1 MFWIILIVVFIGAI
15 SFVLF
20 LTCKHAVHSPLNT
33 ATLSSFDSPIIPN
46 LVKSEASDTHKAI
59 EQFLQ
64 KVDPSLSLLSKK
76 DRLMKMR
83 KTMDDGGVRI
93 EIPAK
98 IIPVNCTDVANTK
111 YPLLK
116 NSPQAVRGEWV
127 ISPNINNERRIL
139 YIHGGAF
146 YLGSPQSHRIITN
159 KFSEIANAAIFSLDY
174 RLRPEH
180 PRLASLEDCKNAYLW
195 LLENGP
201 EGKTNNEKIIIA
213 GDSAGGNLC
222 LSLLTW
228 IRDEKLPSPEAAIC
242 ISPVTDSTLSSPSIT
257 KNLDKDAMLQSGIK
271 ELLKCSKTTLLIGGW
286 LDNKVKLTDPR
297 ISPLFGDLSNLPP
310 TLIQVSDTECLEDD
324 ARRYANKA
332 KQAGSDV
339 TLQVWANMMH
349 VWHTF
354 EPELDEAKEA
364 FNEIEKFILQLE
376 QSKNSS

>member
-1 MFWIILIVVFIGAI
+1 MFWFIFIVVFVFI
-15 SFVLF
+15 LF
-20 LTCKHAVHSPLNT
+20 FTFKHALYLPLNK
-33 ATLSSFDSPIIPN
+33 AQLSNFDSPIEPN
-46 LVKSEASDTHKAI
+46 LVQKEASDTHKTI
-59 EQFLQ
+59 EKFLLQ
-64 KVDPSLSLLSKK
+64 PDPSLNSLSKK
-76 DRLMKMR
+76 DRLLRLR

-98 IIPVNCTDVANTK
+98 IIPVNCTNVINTK
-111 YPLLK
+111 YDLLN
-116 NSPQAVRGEWV
+116 NSQQAVRGEWV
-127 ISPNINNERRIL
+127 ISPTLGNLTGVTGQRRIL

-159 KFSEIANAAIFSLDY
+159 KFSEISNAAVFSVDY

-180 PRLASLEDCKNAYLW
+180 SRLSSLEDCKNAYLW

-201 EGKTNNEKIIIA
+201 EGKSKASDIIIA

-228 IRDEKLPSPEAAIC
+228 IRDENLPSPEAAIC
-242 ISPVTDSTLSSPSIT
+242 ISPVTDSTLSSPSII

-271 ELLKCSKTTLLIGGW
+271 DLLKLSRTTLLIGGW
-286 LDNKVKLTDPR
+286 FDNKVKLTDPR
-297 ISPLFGDLSNLPP
+297 ISPLFGDLHDLPP

-324 ARRYANKA
+324 ARRYTNKA
-332 KQAGSDV
+332 REAGSDV

-364 FNEIEKFILQLE
+364 FTEIEKFISQL
-376 QSKNSS
+376 K